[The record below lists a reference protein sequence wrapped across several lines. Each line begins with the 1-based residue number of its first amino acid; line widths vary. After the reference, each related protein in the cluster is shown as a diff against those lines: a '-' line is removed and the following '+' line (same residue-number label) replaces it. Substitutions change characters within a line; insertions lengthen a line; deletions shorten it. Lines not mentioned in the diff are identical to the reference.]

1 MSEIRATTISDETGN
16 GPITLTK
23 QDAAVF
29 FIAVN
34 QTSTQAILSSLNCS
48 SITDGG
54 TGETTATFTNAM
66 NDSNYSNFNT
76 SGSDNNLRTI
86 FNAPNTTR
94 QKLETYQV
102 SSNST
107 VSDAYNATGL
117 IHGDLA

>member
-29 FIAVN
+29 FIAVQ

-54 TGETTATFTNAM
+54 TGETTATFTNQMA
-66 NDSNYSNFNT
+66 DSNYSNFNT
-76 SGSDNNLRTI
+76 SGSDNNTLM
-86 FNAPNTTR
+86 N
-94 QKLETYQV
+94 V
-102 SSNST
+102 SSRKSELPSHSFRFEST
-107 VSDAYNATGL
+107 AESE
-117 IHGDLA
+117 